1 MKSAPDTARINKSTA
16 SHPAS
21 DKDEHV
27 FQFQKEPLQTHVC
40 SSVLPVKGSYFLTF

>member
-27 FQFQKEPLQTHVC
+27 FQFQKEPLQT
-40 SSVLPVKGSYFLTF
+40 SQLSVLPVKGSYFLTF